1 MATEVKERSVPKPV
15 FTDAEAGAQEF
26 PSWQSRSYN
35 YFEPRK
41 RRATVYED
49 VTIDV
54 QPDPAR
60 HLTQGWVYSFANGD
74 AGYPQEWSALK
85 SSNWHAF
92 LDPNEEWEQTIYR
105 NNANVVR
112 QISQNI
118 EHGRTAHVFQAMN
131 PAWVKVLARH
141 VFAWAH
147 LEQGIGMHVYTPA
160 QRDAPTNMINNAIC
174 VGAVHKLRFAQDLIL
189 YNLALSEEIEGFEG
203 SVHKEVWQEDPIWQP
218 TRELVEGLTG
228 IRDWSEAF
236 FATTVVFE
244 PLVGELFRSGFV
256 MQAAALQGDFVTP
269 TIMGAGESDAAREQR
284 GARAL
289 FRMLADDEAHGA
301 ANKATMQ
308 GWLDEW
314 TPKAVE
320 RRPQPAADLVA
331 DLREGR
337 ALRGLDGALPRAL
350 RRACSPTSASRP
362 RRRSRHDRVRFR
374 SHVLQQ
380 GGRDADEQPGRLRR
394 RRRDARQEGRHDHRA
409 AVDDPRRRRQPD
421 RLRLRGDR
429 GGARLGGLRQQRL
442 RRDHVDALRAYGCA
456 RRPRVMFA
464 NPEDAAEYIDFD
476 LQVVE

>member
-1 MATEVKERSVPKPV
+1 MRT
-15 FTDAEAGAQEF
+15 
-26 PSWQSRSYN
+26 SRSTSSRT
-35 YFEPRK
+35 PS
-41 RRATVYED
+41 ATC
-49 VTIDV
+49 
-54 QPDPAR
+54 R
-60 HLTQGWVYSFANGD
+60 QGWVYAFANGD

-85 SSNWHAF
+85 STNWHAF

-131 PAWVKVLARH
+131 PAWVKIMAHH

-147 LEQGIGMHVYTPA
+147 AEHGIGMHVYTPA

-203 SVHKEVWQEDPIWQP
+203 SAHKQTWQEDPIWQP

-228 IRDWSEAF
+228 IRDWSEAV
-236 FATTVVFE
+236 FALTVVFE

-256 MQAAALQGDFVTP
+256 MQVAALQGDFVTP

-289 FRMLADDEAHGA
+289 FSMLAEDAEHGE

-308 GWLDEW
+308 GWLDTY
-314 TPKAVE
+314 TPQAVNAA
-320 RRPQPAADLVA
+320 RNLQPIWSQLSEKVVKFEDSF
-331 DLREGR
+331 DRSRGR
-337 ALRGLDGALPRAL
+337 FEEIAGVP
-350 RRACSPTSASRP
+350 RP
-362 RRRSRHDRVRFR
+362 RGP
-374 SHVLQQ
+374 Q
-380 GGRDADEQPGRLRR
+380 GGRGMTEFASDRTSSNKAGVTLMNNQVGYVVANVM
-394 RRRDARQEGRHDHRA
+394 RDKENVVITELPSMIR
-409 AVDDPRRRRQPD
+409 VDGVNKIDFD
-421 RLRLRGDR
+421 YEEI
-429 GGARLGGLRQQRL
+429 A
-442 RRDHVDALRAYGCA
+442 DALGWEDFGNNDFEEIMSTHYG
-456 RRPRVMFA
+456 RMVVLDDRVLLFA